1 MANEF
6 VSINSDVIETVI
18 GSKTQFKGSVN
29 TDKPI
34 RIDGRFEGT
43 IETTNLVLI
52 SEGGYFDGTMKC
64 KELDLIGEARGNIYC
79 SEILKFALSG
89 KLIGDAEVANIDLHP
104 GSFYDGKLKI
114 VK

>member
-1 MANEF
+1 MASEF

-18 GSKTQFKGSVN
+18 GSKTQFKGSVS

-43 IETTNLVLI
+43 IETTNLVVI
-52 SEGGYFDGTMKC
+52 SENAYFEGTLRC
-64 KELDLIGEARGNIYC
+64 SELDLLGEAKGKFYC

-89 KLIGDAEVANIDLHP
+89 KLTGDVETPNIDLRP
-104 GSFYDGKLKI
+104 GSFYDGSLKI
-114 VK
+114 IK